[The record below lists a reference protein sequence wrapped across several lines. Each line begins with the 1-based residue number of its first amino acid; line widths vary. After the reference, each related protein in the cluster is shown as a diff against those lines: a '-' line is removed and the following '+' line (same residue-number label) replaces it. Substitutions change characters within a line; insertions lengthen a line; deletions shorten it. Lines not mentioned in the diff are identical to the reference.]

1 MEVRPYMKYDPNE
14 APIASVWLS
23 TDEAERLEIILRY
36 HKRKVLDIPNPR
48 LHAAIHVAIENQLA
62 EGMPEAFQTL
72 ARLIKEGLNRHDAVH
87 ALGSV
92 LSKQIY
98 QISKGEVELKD
109 PNAQYINDLKSLSA
123 ESWKGMAT

>member
-1 MEVRPYMKYDPNE
+1 MEVRPYMKYNPNK

-23 TDEAERLEIILRY
+23 TDEAERLEMILRY
-36 HKRKVLDIPNPR
+36 HKRKALDIPNPR

-98 QISKGEVELKD
+98 QISKAETELKD
-109 PNAQYINDLKSLSA
+109 PNAEYIKDLKSLSA
-123 ESWKGMAT
+123 ESWKGMAS

>member
-1 MEVRPYMKYDPNE
+1 MEVRPYMKYNPNK

-23 TDEAERLEIILRY
+23 TDEAERLEMILHY
-36 HKRKVLDIPNPR
+36 HKRKALDIPNPR

-72 ARLIKEGLNRHDAVH
+72 AKLIKEGLNRHDAVH

-98 QISKGEVELKD
+98 QISKVEPELKN
-109 PNAQYINDLKSLSA
+109 PNAEYIKDLKSLSA
-123 ESWKGMAT
+123 ESWKGMSS